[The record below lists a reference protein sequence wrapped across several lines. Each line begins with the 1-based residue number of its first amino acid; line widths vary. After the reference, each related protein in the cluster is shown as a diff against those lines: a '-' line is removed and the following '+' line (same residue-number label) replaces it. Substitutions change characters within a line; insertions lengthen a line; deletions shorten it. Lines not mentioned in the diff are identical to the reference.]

1 MSEQTQPP
9 LILCALHTTRLL
21 RVWIIKVHLKLWNA
35 STPPSPRH
43 LLHNSAVWKH
53 FGSPLPRPFSPH
65 SGISLDF
72 SSPLFP
78 QGMDAEGGEG
88 ASCSINSCSICR
100 ACGWG
105 SGRRLEFG
113 TVCGVYAWGLS
124 PDSAWMGAQGRGP
137 PTSLRFCAISIF
149 GTVIAHWRVWIFI
162 YVCVCVWERWEAS
175 IVSFHRRQGH
185 LVPRTNGALSGYLG
199 CFIYKGQTP
208 SLWAHLSLISALFR
222 FPLLRE
228 KVWNRA
234 IKGDIWDSGT
244 VDIILPARHWRSSGS
259 VCASEISINC
269 PFRTLKSV
277 FVFGLWKTMLVIQGT
292 IGLLTNQN
300 WFPGLVFL
308 MHFVLYD

>member
-35 STPPSPRH
+35 SALPSPRH

-53 FGSPLPRPFSPH
+53 FGYPLPRPFSPH
-65 SGISLDF
+65 SGVSLDF

-88 ASCSINSCSICR
+88 ASCSINSRSICR

-105 SGRRLEFG
+105 SGWRLEFG

-124 PDSAWMGAQGRGP
+124 PDSAWMGAQGRCP
-137 PTSLRFCAISIF
+137 PTSLRFCAVSFF
-149 GTVIAHWRVWIFI
+149 GTVIADWRVWIFM
-162 YVCVCVWERWEAS
+162 CERWEAS
-175 IVSFHRRQGH
+175 IVSFHRRCPLWIFG
-185 LVPRTNGALSGYLG
+185 L

-222 FPLLRE
+222 FSPIERESLEQGYQRGHLR
-228 KVWNRA
+228 
-234 IKGDIWDSGT
+234 
-244 VDIILPARHWRSSGS
+244 
-259 VCASEISINC
+259 
-269 PFRTLKSV
+269 
-277 FVFGLWKTMLVIQGT
+277 
-292 IGLLTNQN
+292 
-300 WFPGLVFL
+300 
-308 MHFVLYD
+308 